1 LYYYDLP
8 LILGTPC
15 IHFHVTACLKP
26 PLSLVTQL
34 YSELLIFTVMP
45 TLSGQIKINP
55 PPFMDTQSWQDSEES
70 SNDDHLSEVNEA
82 FVSLMSFVL
91 LS

>member
-1 LYYYDLP
+1 MYYYYDLP

-15 IHFHVTACLKP
+15 NYFHVTACLKP

-34 YSELLIFTVMP
+34 YSELIFTVMP
-45 TLSGQIKINP
+45 TLSGQIEINP
-55 PPFMDTQSWQDSEES
+55 PLNEYTELARSIRS
-70 SNDDHLSEVNEA
+70 SNDNDHVSEVNEA
-82 FVSLMSFVL
+82 LVSLISFVL